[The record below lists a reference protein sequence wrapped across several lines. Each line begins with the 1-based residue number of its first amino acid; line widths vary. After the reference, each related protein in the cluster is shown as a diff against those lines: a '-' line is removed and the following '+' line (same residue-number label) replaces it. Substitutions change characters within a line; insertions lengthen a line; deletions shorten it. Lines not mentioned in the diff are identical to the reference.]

1 MNWKVSY
8 AMLHVGRH
16 NKEIRFIFV
25 DMMKKAEQ
33 KNMMHLVIEGN
44 VLKTKSE
51 EKVEQLFVLKRRVEE
66 LQIKKKTLV

>member
-1 MNWKVSY
+1 
-8 AMLHVGRH
+8 MLHVGRH

-25 DMMKKAEQ
+25 DMMKKSEQ

-44 VLKTKSE
+44 VLKRKSE